1 MLAQADQQAMRGEGG
16 GVLKKAACLL
26 MTTDLAFLLFSSSLP
41 SLPPPAAVP
50 LRRVASSSIPNPSVA
65 MADAEMQPQKR
76 ALRTQIR
83 RALKAVSPAQRA
95 QEDSAIQN
103 FVLDSSWF
111 QSSKGLCAYLSC
123 ETLREVDTSRIIA
136 EVLKMSDAELDMQ
149 IKKSLYVPRVEDK
162 NSHMRM
168 LKISTINDLVAN
180 SMNILEPSPI
190 DAAQNAREDVMLAN
204 QPVDLLLLPGLAFDR
219 QGRRLGRGGGYY
231 DVFLKKYEELANQ
244 RKWKQPLRVALAYSV
259 QILEENVIPMSPTDI
274 PVDALVTAN
283 GVIAISSSARER
295 L

>member
-1 MLAQADQQAMRGEGG
+1 MRGEGG

-41 SLPPPAAVP
+41 PSAAVP

-231 DVFLKKYEELANQ
+231 DVFLKKYEELANL

>member
-1 MLAQADQQAMRGEGG
+1 MFG
-16 GVLKKAACLL
+16 AAATVEKFELEL
-26 MTTDLAFLLFSSSLP
+26 
-41 SLPPPAAVP
+41 
-50 LRRVASSSIPNPSVA
+50 
-65 MADAEMQPQKR
+65 ADALLDCMFKR
-76 ALRTQIR
+76 DN
-83 RALKAVSPAQRA
+83 S
-95 QEDSAIQN
+95 E
-103 FVLDSSWF
+103 
-111 QSSKGLCAYLSC
+111 SSKGLCAYLSC

-136 EVLKMSDAELDMQ
+136 EVLKMSDAGYKVYTCAYCPFSNQELDMQ

-231 DVFLKKYEELANQ
+231 DVFLKKYEELANL